1 MKVFEFSRKKI
12 PVTEMDYVTGLA
24 RKVKGETQITT
35 DVGLSPGS
43 RNATDFVSLFHK
55 IKKKFFELKRRQF

>member
-1 MKVFEFSRKKI
+1 
-12 PVTEMDYVTGLA
+12 MDYVTGLA
-24 RKVKGETQITT
+24 RKVKGETQITSP

-55 IKKKFFELKRRQF
+55 IKNFTSKFFCQKNHLA

>member
-1 MKVFEFSRKKI
+1 
-12 PVTEMDYVTGLA
+12 MDYVTGLA

-55 IKKKFFELKRRQF
+55 IKKNFLKLKSRQKVNF